1 MLPLLKK
8 PVLESSSPANYTG
21 QSRTCLYTLQC
32 SREVALTRLRPH
44 LLGSTNFSHFHS
56 AYRAFRRDCTARDSR
71 QCVPDSQSQASHSPD
86 RLRLVCGVRHSH
98 PRARGTL
105 RRTAAVRVRHYR
117 NTADLAPVLPRGP
130 DPVCQAG
137 STSVTSCGAQGRRSS
152 GVCARAS
159 VFRQLLQPGG

>member
-71 QCVPDSQSQASHSPD
+71 QCVPDSQSQAIVTVLIGFALFAVFD
-86 RLRLVCGVRHSH
+86 TVT
-98 PRARGTL
+98 RARGTL

-117 NTADLAPVLPRGP
+117 NTADLVPVLPRGP